1 MEFVASRV
9 AAKKLD
15 IHPNSLRKLANTGRI
30 EHIVTPS
37 GQRRYNIDSFI
48 SKRLQTEVDD
58 RKKICYCRVSS
69 SKQKPDLKR
78 QIQYL
83 SKKFPDHEIISDVGS
98 SLNYKRPGFNS
109 LLEQV
114 HKNKISE
121 VVVAYKDRLA
131 RFGFDFISRV
141 FELHKT
147 KIVVLN
153 KREVSQEQELTED
166 LIRIITI
173 YTARYYGRRKY
184 KSKASQNQEEN
195 FKEAKI
201 KEETV
206 KSESEGGSE
215 STNQNSKSSNLPK
228 SRPEEDFKEMV
239 RRLKIHLQS
248 NSTQNQTNGK
258 EKREN
263 SSRNSDVEVDISE
276 K

>member
-1 MEFVASRV
+1 MEFVSSRV
-9 AAKKLD
+9 AAKTLN
-15 IHPNSLRKLANTGRI
+15 IHPNTLRKLADTGKI
-30 EHIVTPS
+30 EHIVTPY
-37 GQRRYNIDSFI
+37 GQRRYNVDSFI
-48 SKRLQTEVDD
+48 SKRLRIEIED

-78 QIQYL
+78 QILELKEKY
-83 SKKFPDHEIISDVGS
+83 PEYEVISDVGS

-114 HKNKISE
+114 HSNKVSE

-141 FELHKT
+141 FELHQT

-166 LIRIITI
+166 LIGIITI

-184 KSKASQNQEEN
+184 KSKASKNETGEDS
-195 FKEAKI
+195 EGAEI
-201 KEETV
+201 KSTIGSGS
-206 KSESEGGSE
+206 KSTDSNSES
-215 STNQNSKSSNLPK
+215 SNI
-228 SRPEEDFKEMV
+228 SDSGPEEDFKEVV

-248 NSTQNQTNGK
+248 NSAHPKAVNLQ
-258 EKREN
+258 EEEN
-263 SSRNSDVEVDISE
+263 TIRDSNVEIDISRE
-276 K
+276 